1 MTTTGNTSRLTII
14 FLIDALGWEIARKHD
29 FCATLLPC
37 SGPLDTIL
45 GYSSAAIPSLLSGTP
60 PSVHGAWAMYR
71 YAPETSP
78 FKFLRRVPRLP
89 RPMEWRLRAFTRWV
103 TEKRKTIKGY
113 YDLYEIPLDVLGY
126 FDVAHHG
133 DPYLPGGF
141 GEETFFDR
149 LVKEN
154 VPFKVWTYRTP
165 EPKNLEGL
173 RNSIDSPSRVLF
185 LYTAEL
191 DALMH
196 RVGTVHGDVAEKLR
210 SYENWVRTLLDAASS
225 AGRDTTFFLFSDHG
239 MTDVTTVVD
248 LKSEVRKWGYRMG
261 RDFMAFYDSTMAR
274 FWCDPKIADD
284 LVRRLD
290 GSGWGRVLPA
300 AELEALGC
308 RFGDDSYGEVIF
320 LCAPGY
326 LIVPS
331 FMGKEPVAAMHG
343 YHPEDTSSRG
353 CYFSSDSKP
362 RLPESILDL
371 KDLLVTHVLEMR

>member
-1 MTTTGNTSRLTII
+1 MTAANTSRLTII
-14 FLIDALGWEIARKHD
+14 LLIDALGWEIVREHD
-29 FCATLLPC
+29 FCEALLPC

-89 RPMEWRLRAFTRWV
+89 HPLEWRLRALTRWI

-133 DPYLPGGF
+133 DPYVPGGF

-149 LVKEN
+149 LAKEN

-165 EPKNLEGL
+165 EPKNLEAL
-173 RNSIDSPSRVLF
+173 RNSIDSPNRVLF

-196 RVGTVHGDVAEKLR
+196 RVGTVHGAVAEKLR
-210 SYENWVRTLLDAASS
+210 SYEKWVRTLLDAASS

-239 MTDVTTVVD
+239 MTDVKTVVD

-274 FWCDPKIADD
+274 FWCDPKIKDD
-284 LVRRLD
+284 LIERLE

-308 RFGDDSYGEVIF
+308 RFADDSYGEVIF
-320 LCAPGY
+320 LVAPGY

-331 FMGKEPVAAMHG
+331 YMGKEPVAAMHG
-343 YHPEDTSSRG
+343 YHPQDPSSRG
-353 CYFSSDSKP
+353 CFFSNDSSR

-371 KDLLVTHVLEMR
+371 KDLLVTHVLETR